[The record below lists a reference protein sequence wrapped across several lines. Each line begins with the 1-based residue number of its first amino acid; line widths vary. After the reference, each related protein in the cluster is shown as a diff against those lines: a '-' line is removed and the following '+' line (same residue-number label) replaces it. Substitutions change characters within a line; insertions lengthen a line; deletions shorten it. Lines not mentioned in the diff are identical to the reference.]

1 MRKLFVLFIARRLR
15 WFIICFIIILL
26 YEIFRIDL
34 CIGSYISVVY
44 WRTLNRIF
52 CNDTGWPEIIF
63 NVRFLFFSAN
73 TWLVCNWLIFESK
86 IHDWCRTGAASRRN
100 NMIPTLNLK
109 CKLIWQIWGDKKFLS
124 SIGRKW
130 NGSRY
135 LVFWSLGTLT
145 GLRDR
150 VRGLVA

>member
-1 MRKLFVLFIARRLR
+1 MSLK
-15 WFIICFIIILL
+15 
-26 YEIFRIDL
+26 EI
-34 CIGSYISVVY
+34 
-44 WRTLNRIF
+44 
-52 CNDTGWPEIIF
+52 PF
-63 NVRFLFFSAN
+63 N
-73 TWLVCNWLIFESK
+73 I
-86 IHDWCRTGAASRRN
+86 WCRTGAASRRN

-130 NGSRY
+130 NGSRH